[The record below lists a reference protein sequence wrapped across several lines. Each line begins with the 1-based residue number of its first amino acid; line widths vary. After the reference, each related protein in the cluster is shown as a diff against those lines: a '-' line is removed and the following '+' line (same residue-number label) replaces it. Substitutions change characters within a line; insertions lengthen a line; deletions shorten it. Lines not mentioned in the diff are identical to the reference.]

1 MPEHTAH
8 LPDDGAAAAWH
19 DAAAATSALQWALS
33 ERGIVLPSLGPD
45 PLGPVAGVNLVEL
58 GRVRP
63 DVAIALAGALTCREQ
78 DATDRRTT

>member
-1 MPEHTAH
+1 MAEHTAH
-8 LPDDGAAAAWH
+8 LPDDRAAAWRE
-19 DAAAATSALQWALS
+19 AAAATSVLQRALA

-63 DVAIALAGALTCREQ
+63 DVATALAAAL
-78 DATDRRTT
+78 RRGDQRLTEWRTP